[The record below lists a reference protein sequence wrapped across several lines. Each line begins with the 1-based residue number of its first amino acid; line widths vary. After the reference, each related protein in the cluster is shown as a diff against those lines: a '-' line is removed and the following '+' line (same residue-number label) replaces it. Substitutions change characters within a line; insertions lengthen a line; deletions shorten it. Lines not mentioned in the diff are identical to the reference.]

1 MSTSSG
7 GKRLGSK
14 GFLGEEPTASSGSS
28 QALHP
33 ELAAAGIQGEEG
45 GIGGGEDG
53 GGGGRGEARGA
64 GEESARGGWDGG
76 SAGRRE
82 LSGRLRR
89 AGGLE
94 ARTAAPARSE
104 LPEPGCFSIRSC
116 KLRARSQQGD
126 GPASVLSGRWDS
138 RCLGLP
144 PLDSLLLLPWVC
156 VCVSALVLGGEASCK
171 GTPSSLLVSPSL
183 QPVLAD
189 ACLPGAPP
197 SSHPVSDTASYPW
210 LCLLPRCSRCQ
221 PYCVCVQRL
230 GAARL

>member
-1 MSTSSG
+1 MCLTTFEIAEKKQPRERSHALYSIQEQKEWAGCVWNMSTSSG

-14 GFLGEEPTASSGSS
+14 GFLGREHTTSSGSS

-64 GEESARGGWDGG
+64 GEGSARGGW
-76 SAGRRE
+76 AGANAGLRE

-89 AGGLE
+89 A
-94 ARTAAPARSE
+94 ARAAAPARSE
-104 LPEPGCFSIRSC
+104 LPEPGCVSIRSY

-144 PLDSLLLLPWVC
+144 PLDPFFFSLGSAC
-156 VCVSALVLGGEASCK
+156 V
-171 GTPSSLLVSPSL
+171 
-183 QPVLAD
+183 
-189 ACLPGAPP
+189 
-197 SSHPVSDTASYPW
+197 
-210 LCLLPRCSRCQ
+210 
-221 PYCVCVQRL
+221 
-230 GAARL
+230 